1 MITNNKGTVY
11 LIGAGPGDPG
21 LLTVKG
27 LECLKRAD
35 VIIYD
40 RLASPRLLKQRRPD
54 AECIYVGKLPERHSL
69 KQEEINRL
77 LVDKALQGLN
87 VARLKGGDPF
97 VFGRGGEEAEALAR
111 HGIPFEIVPGVTS
124 AIAVPA
130 YAGIPVTHRD
140 FTSTMAIITGN
151 EDPGKETSN
160 IQWSKIATGVGTLVF
175 VMGMGNLPSITQKLI
190 EHGRAPETPV
200 ALIRWGTRPEQK
212 TLVGRLHNIACLASE
227 QNFENPAIIIV
238 GEVVRLRDKL
248 NWFEN
253 KPLFGKK
260 VLITRTRE
268 QAGSLARAIEGL
280 GGEPVE
286 FPTIAIVPPEDNAP
300 LEQAIAR
307 ISSYNWLTF
316 TSVNGVAY
324 FFDTLHRLNKDIRDL
339 AGLKICAIGPQTGQA
354 LQKMALQVTYIPTEF
369 RAEAIVEGLRKQLKA
384 GDRVLLPRADIA
396 RKILPEAL
404 TVLGARVDEV
414 TAYRTVL
421 GTGNAAA
428 IRNSL
433 AEGAIDLITFTSSST
448 VRNFVTL
455 LDTTNPAQLVGNAK
469 IASIGP
475 ITSAAARELGLPVHI
490 EAQEYTING
499 LVQAILA
506 DCDSSQS

>member
-1 MITNNKGTVY
+1 MTNNKGTVY

-27 LECLKRAD
+27 LECLKQAD
-35 VIIYD
+35 VIVYD
-40 RLASPRLLKQRRPD
+40 RLAGPRLLKQRRPD
-54 AECIYVGKLPERHSL
+54 SECIYVGKLPDRHTL

-77 LVDKALQGLN
+77 LVDKARQGLT

-111 HGIPFEIVPGVTS
+111 YGIPFEIVPGVTS

-140 FTSTMAIITGN
+140 FTSTLAIITGN
-151 EDPGKETSN
+151 EDPGKETSS
-160 IQWSKIATGVGTLVF
+160 IQWSKIATGVGTLIF
-175 VMGMGNLPSITQKLI
+175 LMGMSNLPSITQKLI
-190 EHGRAPETPV
+190 EHGRAPETPA
-200 ALIRWGTRPEQK
+200 ALIHWGTRPEQK
-212 TLVGRLHNIACLASE
+212 TLVGRLNNIARLASE

-238 GEVVRLRDKL
+238 GEVVQLRDKL
-248 NWFEN
+248 SWFEN
-253 KPLFGKK
+253 KPLFGKRL
-260 VLITRTRE
+260 LITRSRE
-268 QAGSLARAIEGL
+268 QASSLSRAIEWL

-300 LEQAIAR
+300 LDQAIAR
-307 ISSYNWLTF
+307 LSSYNWIIF
-316 TSVNGVAY
+316 TSVNGVSY
-324 FFDTLHRLNKDIRDL
+324 FFDTLRRLNKDIRDL

-369 RAEAIVEGLRKQLKA
+369 RAEAIVEGLRKQLTA

-404 TVLGARVDEV
+404 TSLGARVDEV
-414 TAYRTVL
+414 TAYRTVF
-421 GTGNAAA
+421 GTGETAA
-428 IRNSL
+428 IRDSL
-433 AEGAIDLITFTSSST
+433 LKEAIDLITFTSSST

-455 LDTTNPAQLVGNAK
+455 LDTADPAQLVGSAK
-469 IASIGP
+469 VASIGP
-475 ITSAAARELGLPVHI
+475 ITSAAAREMGLPVHI

-506 DCDSSQS
+506 DCGSGQP